1 MNVANLFL
9 ITRLSRGQEKRVE
22 QFFLIL
28 VLTVIVRLLGIFLVV
43 VNNRDKISNKF
54 YAQ

>member
-9 ITRLSRGQEKRVE
+9 VTRLSRGQDKRVE
-22 QFFLIL
+22 QFFLNL
-28 VLTVIVRLLGIFLVV
+28 ALTVIVRLLRIFLVI